1 MHYLLDVEG
10 VRKVFPGV
18 VALNDVSLRVSAGTV
33 HALMGENGAG
43 KSTLMNIVAGLLA
56 PDAGNVRLGGRVAM
70 IHQELHLMPSMTV
83 AENVFLGREPLTRFR
98 LVDDGALARRTAAIL
113 ATLNVDVDPDA
124 RVADLSLAQRQMVEI
139 ARAVSREADVL
150 IMDEPTSALSERE
163 VMKLFSIVA
172 DLRARAKA
180 VIYITHKIDE
190 VFLIADEV
198 TVMRDGR
205 VVGSLPASQLDRDR
219 LITMMVGR
227 ELTQLFPKN
236 NLPTDRIAI
245 SVRGLSQE
253 GVFSDVSFDVRCG
266 EILGVAGLVGSRRT
280 EVAETLF
287 GLRRP
292 SSGEIT
298 IDGGPVRIDSPAAAI
313 ERGIAFLTEDRM
325 SSGLFPPL
333 NVHENMEV
341 PVLNG
346 EFVRGGFVKQARLIE
361 ACRAA
366 AAAVHIK
373 SPDHLFEPVQHLSG
387 GNQQK
392 VLVARWLLTAPRI
405 LILDEPTRGVDVG
418 AKAEIHR
425 LIASLAADGAAVI
438 MISSEMPEILGMS
451 DRVMVMRQGR
461 VAGIVERSDA
471 NQVELMRLAAN

>member
-1 MHYLLDVEG
+1 MEFSRRRALKGMVGGGAVTVGLPLL
-10 VRKVFPGV
+10 
-18 VALNDVSLRVSAGTV
+18 
-33 HALMGENGAG
+33 
-43 KSTLMNIVAGLLA
+43 
-56 PDAGNVRLGGRVAM
+56 
-70 IHQELHLMPSMTV
+70 
-83 AENVFLGREPLTRFR
+83 NVFLNGNATALA
-98 LVDDGALARRTAAIL
+98 DGAPMPVRFGTWYWHLGMQQKIFVPDKVGANYDLKEEALPFKPIQQHMNVLTNFTAF
-113 ATLNVDVDPDA
+113 
-124 RVADLSLAQRQMVEI
+124 
-139 ARAVSREADVL
+139 RE
-150 IMDEPTSALSERE
+150 
-163 VMKLFSIVA
+163 
-172 DLRARAKA
+172 
-180 VIYITHKIDE
+180 
-190 VFLIADEV
+190 
-198 TVMRDGR
+198 
-205 VVGSLPASQLDRDR
+205 DRDR
-219 LITMMVGR
+219 LIRMMVGR

-236 NLPTDRIAI
+236 NLPTDRIAM
-245 SVRGLSQE
+245 SVRGLSQVD
-253 GVFSDVSFDVRCG
+253 VFSDVSFDVRCG

-298 IDGGPVRIDSPAAAI
+298 IDGGSVRIDSPATAI

-325 SSGLFPPL
+325 SSGLFLPL

-346 EFVRGGFVKQARLIE
+346 EFVSAGFVKQARLIE
-361 ACRAA
+361 ACRVA

-373 SPDHLFEPVQHLSG
+373 SPEHLYDRVQHLSG

-392 VLVARWLLTAPRI
+392 VLVGRWLLTAARI

-425 LIASLAADGAAVI
+425 LIAALAAGGAAVI

-461 VAGIVERSDA
+461 VAGILERSEA

>member
-1 MHYLLDVEG
+1 
-10 VRKVFPGV
+10 
-18 VALNDVSLRVSAGTV
+18 
-33 HALMGENGAG
+33 
-43 KSTLMNIVAGLLA
+43 
-56 PDAGNVRLGGRVAM
+56 
-70 IHQELHLMPSMTV
+70 
-83 AENVFLGREPLTRFR
+83 
-98 LVDDGALARRTAAIL
+98 
-113 ATLNVDVDPDA
+113 
-124 RVADLSLAQRQMVEI
+124 
-139 ARAVSREADVL
+139 
-150 IMDEPTSALSERE
+150 
-163 VMKLFSIVA
+163 
-172 DLRARAKA
+172 
-180 VIYITHKIDE
+180 
-190 VFLIADEV
+190 
-198 TVMRDGR
+198 MRDGR
-205 VVGSLPASQLDRDR
+205 VVGSLPASRLDRDR

-236 NLPTDRIAI
+236 NLPTDRVAI

-325 SSGLFPPL
+325 GSGLFPPL

-341 PVLNG
+341 PVLDG
-346 EFVRGGFVKQARLIE
+346 EFVSGGFVKQARLLE

-366 AAAVHIK
+366 AAAVHVK
-373 SPDHLFEPVQHLSG
+373 RPDHLFEPVQHLSG

-392 VLVARWLLTAPRI
+392 VLVGPMAADRAAHIDSRRADAR
-405 LILDEPTRGVDVG
+405 
-418 AKAEIHR
+418 HR
-425 LIASLAADGAAVI
+425 RRREGRNSPIDSTLAAGGAAVI

-461 VAGIVERSDA
+461 VAGIVERADA